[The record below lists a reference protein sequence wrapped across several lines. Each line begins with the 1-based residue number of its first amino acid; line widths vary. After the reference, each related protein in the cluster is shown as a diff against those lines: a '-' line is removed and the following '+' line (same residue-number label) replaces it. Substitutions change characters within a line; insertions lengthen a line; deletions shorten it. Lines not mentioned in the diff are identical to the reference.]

1 MFIGFWRSFK
11 VREDVL
17 RSSIGLEVQK
27 VVEACNTYWLGKTK
41 AAKSYERVAL
51 SLAIQNKE
59 QTLREMKYEE
69 LKELNFSESFIRK
82 WFRTEICH
90 QFVRNKDTSY

>member
-51 SLAIQNKE
+51 RDCHKINVSLYFSAP
-59 QTLREMKYEE
+59 TLPA
-69 LKELNFSESFIRK
+69 
-82 WFRTEICH
+82 
-90 QFVRNKDTSY
+90 

>member
-1 MFIGFWRSFK
+1 MRPKKTSSKLKKLRRTVNQLRLICSYDFQPLEKRMFIGFWRSFK

-51 SLAIQNKE
+51 SLAIQNK
-59 QTLREMKYEE
+59 
-69 LKELNFSESFIRK
+69 
-82 WFRTEICH
+82 
-90 QFVRNKDTSY
+90 